1 MPRVAILTGSKSDLP
16 VLEPCVETL
25 TDLGIDYE
33 LHVMSAHRSPAK
45 VQQFAASAAG
55 NGFEVII
62 AAAGMA
68 AHLPG
73 VVASMTTLPVIG
85 VPISSGSHAASGLD
99 ALLSIAQIP
108 TGRLN
113 EIVIDFAD
121 PGAIKLYF
129 LTKVPGAQLSLGNAE
144 MAFHYKDSFAASH
157 MLEGY
162 EHLILMAMVGD
173 QSLFTRSD
181 GIERLWNIS
190 EPLLENPP
198 PVEPYPVG
206 SYGPE
211 SMKRLIAPYHWHLPH
226 V

>member
-55 NGFEVII
+55 NGFEVVI

-99 ALLSIAQIP
+99 ALLSIAQMPPGVPVACVAIN
-108 TGRLN
+108 GAKNAALLAAAILALKHDDIRL
-113 EIVIDFAD
+113 A
-121 PGAIKLYF
+121 L
-129 LTKVPGAQLSLGNAE
+129 
-144 MAFHYKDSFAASH
+144 
-157 MLEGY
+157 
-162 EHLILMAMVGD
+162 
-173 QSLFTRSD
+173 
-181 GIERLWNIS
+181 ERLRHEQAS
-190 EPLLENPP
+190 
-198 PVEPYPVG
+198 
-206 SYGPE
+206 
-211 SMKRLIAPYHWHLPH
+211 A
-226 V
+226 